1 VERNQSVQKA
11 VAILRAGATRS
22 GGATT
27 AEFAR
32 AAGLPRPTAAR
43 LIATLADEGFL
54 SRQDGSDAYVLG
66 PELARLG
73 SIADLGGYL
82 VQFARAPLERVLA
95 ICEETV
101 MLQLP
106 RSGQIEVVLQ
116 LDSPKLLGGTSW
128 LGRHFPLYASSA
140 GKVLIATW
148 GDDAVE
154 AFIRGPFEQLT
165 PRTITDPAVFR
176 REIERV
182 REDDCAL
189 VIDEL
194 EMGLASVSVPV
205 RDVAFTLIG
214 VISVCAPTVRFDSE
228 VRRRAVGA
236 LHDASRAIGQ
246 LQPDP
251 RLLRRS

>member
-1 VERNQSVQKA
+1 VQKA
-11 VAILRAGATRS
+11 IAILKAGGIRPSGATI
-22 GGATT
+22 

-32 AAGLPRPTAAR
+32 AARLPRPTAAR

-54 SRQDGSDAYVLG
+54 SRRDGGDTYVLG

-106 RSGQIEVVLQ
+106 RGGQIEVVLQ
-116 LDSPKLLGGTSW
+116 LDPPKLLGGTNW
-128 LGRHFPLYASSA
+128 EGRHFPLYASSA
-140 GKVLIATW
+140 GKILIATW
-148 GDDAVE
+148 SDDAVE
-154 AFIRGPFEQLT
+154 AFLRAPLEQLT

-182 REDDCAL
+182 REDDYAL

-194 EMGLASVSVPV
+194 EMGLSSVSVPV
-205 RDVAFTLIG
+205 RDVASTLIG
-214 VISVCAPTVRFDSE
+214 VISVCAPTVRFGAE
-228 VRRRAVGA
+228 VRRHAATA
-236 LHDASRAIGQ
+236 LHDAARAIGQ
-246 LQPDP
+246 LQPGGRP
-251 RLLRRS
+251 PQG